1 MTVCVTAGGVEEEEE
16 EERNLAITVYRPAH
30 DLYLPKKMIRIYK
43 KVQRQQKQH
52 PKCFVWH
59 SVFPLKSN

>member
-1 MTVCVTAGGVEEEEE
+1 MTVCVTAGEEEEGE
-16 EERNLAITVYRPAH
+16 EHNLAITVYRQAH
-30 DLYLPKKMIRIYK
+30 DLYLLKKMIRIYE

-59 SVFPLKSN
+59 TVFPLKSN